1 MQFKTEMMMALAQP
15 DGDEDDVPFDE
26 PDWRTSLAKARASL
40 REALGDTSIDVVE
53 IIREMRDERD
63 IQILSTIDGE
73 ERAIEMVRGTSGSS
87 EDEASPSRH
96 S

>member
-1 MQFKTEMMMALAQP
+1 MALAQP

-53 IIREMRDERD
+53 IIREMREERD
-63 IQILSTIDGE
+63 IQLLSNLYGE
-73 ERAIEMVRGTSGSS
+73 QKAIEMVRGASESS
-87 EDEASPSRH
+87 DDEASPAPH